1 MGSRFERLI
10 IKATYT
16 TQLYE
21 NINKKQL
28 LFGSENRKLQIRFDI
43 NLVSRADSLGK
54 SETNTETNKSN
65 RHPMMTNFFVKLVI
79 D

>member
-10 IKATYT
+10 IKTTYT

-43 NLVSRADSLGK
+43 NLVSRADSLEK
-54 SETNTETNKSN
+54 SETNNETNKSN
-65 RHPMMTNFFVKLVI
+65 RHLMVTKFFCQTSY
-79 D
+79 